1 MSEYYEFRVK
11 GQLGPD
17 WYDWWEG
24 FQVTVEGGETVLVG
38 PVVDEAALYGI
49 LDRMRDLGL
58 SLLAVNQRIV
68 GAAGANEEKT
78 LCAP

>member
-11 GQLGPD
+11 GQLSPD

-24 FQVTVEGGETVLVG
+24 FQVTVEGGETVLYG

-58 SLLAVNQRIV
+58 SLLALNRRRAD
-68 GAAGANEEKT
+68 AANTKEEQT